1 MNFNAKMTVAPHKY
15 SGLSRKY
22 QVEKMF
28 DNISPSYD
36 FLNHLLSFNIDK
48 IWRKK
53 AIARLARFQPITIL
67 DIATGTADFAIAA
80 SRIKPKKIIGMDLSD
95 NMLKVGEEKVER
107 KGLSEL
113 ITLSKGDSENIHF
126 EDNSFDA
133 VTVGFGVRNFENPE
147 KGLSE
152 IYRVLNPGGAL
163 VVLEFSQP
171 EKIFFKKLYLFYLTV
186 VLPKLGHIISGNRV
200 AYLYFPESV
209 LEFPYGHK
217 FVAILE
223 KVGFEKC
230 EFFVQTMGIATIYI
244 CRKPNITA

>member
-1 MNFNAKMTVAPHKY
+1 MAVAPYKY
-15 SGLSRKY
+15 SASGRKH

-28 DNISPSYD
+28 DSISRSYD

-53 AIARLARFQPITIL
+53 AIAHLVHFHPDTIL

-80 SRIKPKKIIGMDLSD
+80 SRLKPKKIIGVDLSD
-95 NMLKVGEEKVER
+95 NMLKIGEKKVKR

-133 VTVGFGVRNFENPE
+133 VTVGFGVRNFEKLE

-163 VVLEFSQP
+163 VVLEFSKP
-171 EKIFFKKLYLFYLTV
+171 KNFFFRKIYLFYLTV
-186 VLPKLGHIISGNRV
+186 LLPKLGHIVSGNRR
-200 AYLYFPESV
+200 AYLYFQESV
-209 LEFPYGHK
+209 TEFPYGNE
-217 FVAILE
+217 FVTILE

-230 EFFVQTMGIATIYI
+230 EYFIQTLGVATIYL
-244 CRKPNITA
+244 CQKSNITV

>member
-1 MNFNAKMTVAPHKY
+1 
-15 SGLSRKY
+15 
-22 QVEKMF
+22 MF
-28 DNISPSYD
+28 DSISPNYD

-48 IWRKK
+48 IWRKN
-53 AIARLARFQPITIL
+53 AIGRLAHFHPDTIL

-80 SRIKPKKIIGMDLSD
+80 SRIKPKKIIGMDMSD
-95 NMLKVGEEKVER
+95 NMLRIGQKKVKR

-113 ITLSKGDSENIHF
+113 ITLSEGDSENIQF

-133 VTVGFGVRNFENPE
+133 VTVGFGLRNFDKLE

-152 IYRVLNPGGAL
+152 IYRVLNPGGVL
-163 VVLEFSQP
+163 VILEFSQP
-171 EKIFFKKLYLFYLTV
+171 EKKFFKKLYLIYLTI
-186 VLPKLGHIISGNRV
+186 VLPKLGHIVSGNKG

-209 LEFPYGHK
+209 LEFPYGNE
-217 FVAILE
+217 FVTILE

-244 CRKPNITA
+244 CRKSNITA

>member
-1 MNFNAKMTVAPHKY
+1 MTVAPHKY

-53 AIARLARFQPITIL
+53 AIARLSRFQPVTIL

-80 SRIKPKKIIGMDLSD
+80 SRLKPGKIIGVDLSD
-95 NMLKVGEEKVER
+95 NMLSIGKKKVKR
-107 KGLSEL
+107 RGLSEL
-113 ITLSKGDSENIHF
+113 ITLRKGDSENIQYK
-126 EDNSFDA
+126 DNSFDA
-133 VTVGFGVRNFENPE
+133 VTVGFGLRNFDKLE

-171 EKIFFKKLYLFYLTV
+171 ENFFFRKLYLFYLTML
-186 VLPKLGHIISGNRV
+186 LPKLGHIISRNRG

-209 LEFPYGHK
+209 LKFPYGNE
-217 FVAILE
+217 FIIILE

-230 EFFVQTMGIATIYI
+230 EYFVQTMGIATIYI